1 MALSPFNY
9 NLPTPNGQG
18 RNKFNFPTPVRTPYD
33 IVKLG
38 DFTFPG
44 VSHVEI
50 TRARK
55 AKVQAKKKGKGDKL
69 IDSGLELANVK
80 ISTRIFTNQDFQDM
94 EKILDFFETK
104 VGKGTGSTANSFA
117 LNHPSARMRGVYNIF
132 IESIEGPVISGQ
144 SGYADFM
151 FNCKEVIQ
159 TKDQTSKV
167 QKPAKQGPL
176 ETTTPENPSI
186 TGNPPSKDPA
196 VTQPNRTKPKT

>member
-1 MALSPFNY
+1 MSLSPFLY

-18 RNKFNFPTPVRTPYD
+18 RNKFNFPTPTRTPYD

-44 VSHVEI
+44 ISHIEI
-50 TRARK
+50 MRSRK

-69 IDSGLELANVK
+69 IDSGLELANIK
-80 ISTRIFTNQDFQDM
+80 ISTRIFTDQDFQDM

-104 VGKGTGSTANSFA
+104 VGKGAGSTANSFA

-132 IESIEGPVISGQ
+132 IESIDGPIISGQ

-151 FNCKEVIQ
+151 FTCKEVIQ
-159 TKDQTSKV
+159 TKDQSSKV
-167 QKPAKQGPL
+167 QKPSVQGPIQ
-176 ETTTPENPSI
+176 TSTPLDPSFAKVL
-186 TGNPPSKDPA
+186 PSQDPA
-196 VTQPNRTKPKT
+196 ITQPNRTKPK